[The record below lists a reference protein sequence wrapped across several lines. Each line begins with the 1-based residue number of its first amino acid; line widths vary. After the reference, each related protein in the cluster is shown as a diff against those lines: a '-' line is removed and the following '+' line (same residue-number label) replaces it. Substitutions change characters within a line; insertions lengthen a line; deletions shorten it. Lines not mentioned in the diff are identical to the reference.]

1 MEDNDL
7 GNPQLAEEPLVWRH
21 PQEPILTVE
30 GSTHLVFLQGKY
42 PSKVAYREGQGTI
55 LFWDLGYLWDVF
67 REEAEE
73 RQSSKFLNDFKR
85 LAMCDELE
93 NELHIR
99 GKVDRCGF
107 GKLTFSSLGE

>member
-67 REEAEE
+67 REGLQEGKPGYQVQVQSFR
-73 RQSSKFLNDFKR
+73 RQTCFSK
-85 LAMCDELE
+85 ES
-93 NELHIR
+93 
-99 GKVDRCGF
+99 V
-107 GKLTFSSLGE
+107 